1 MADNYSHADNYSN
14 GSNGSTNLDALKN
27 SKCSTTAPNTT
38 TPATPIIMTL
48 QIAET
53 DRIPIDA
60 ASAYDAVTKGPVA
73 QNVTDQGAKTVDEF
87 SNLSASRR
95 TPSTPAAT
103 GQPLTHYH
111 SFFPELLSWNNPRAS
126 AIAYLSVVAGIFFV
140 RYFDVLRLCFK
151 LTWMVL
157 GVTVAAEVAGKTILN
172 QGFATQLRPR
182 KYYTVSRET
191 LDSAIGDVHQ
201 LVNFF
206 VIEAQRVLFAENV
219 YVSGLI
225 ALSAFFAYYLVK
237 IVPYWGLALLNTTLA
252 FLGPLV
258 YKTNKEVIDAQ
269 IHRASEIIGAQTAQ
283 LKTVA
288 QQNTQKATQ
297 LTKQY
302 VGEYTAKAQTL
313 VGKAT
318 PASLHGEEHTNGHAN
333 THANKS
339 TLRDADFPPAPRA
352 DIKTELAAPI
362 EPVVPVTVKSGDMG
376 EPLLLR

>member
-1 MADNYSHADNYSN
+1 MADQC
-14 GSNGSTNLDALKN
+14 SNGSTNLDALKN
-27 SKCSTTAPNTT
+27 N
-38 TPATPIIMTL
+38 
-48 QIAET
+48 
-53 DRIPIDA
+53 A

-73 QNVTDQGAKTVDEF
+73 QNVADQHAKTVDEL

-111 SFFPELLSWNNPRAS
+111 SFFSELLSWNNPRAS
-126 AIAYLSVVAGIFFV
+126 AIAYLSIVAAILSI

-157 GVTVAAEVAGKTILN
+157 GVSVAAELAGKTILN

-182 KYYTVSRET
+182 KYYTVSKET
-191 LDSAIGDVHQ
+191 LDSAIGDVHE

-219 YVSGLI
+219 YVSGFV
-225 ALSAFFAYYLVK
+225 ALAAFFAYYLVK
-237 IVPYWGLALLNTTLA
+237 IVPYWGLALIGTTIA

-269 IHRASEIIGAQTAQ
+269 LHRASEIIGAQTAQ

-288 QQNTQKATQ
+288 QQNTEKATQ

-313 VGKAT
+313 VG
-318 PASLHGEEHTNGHAN
+318 LHGEEHTNGHAN

-339 TLRDADFPPAPRA
+339 ELRDADFPPAPRA

-362 EPVVPVTVKSGDMG
+362 EPVVPVTVKSG
-376 EPLLLR
+376 EQQPLLI